1 MVLAYQSKE
10 FGFGMNLTENELSE
24 DNQYQMGKE
33 YAGKDAATEYLGSPL
48 KNKPLESSPF
58 TRIFEYIG
66 KVKKRLGVQ
75 PNDGSNGGCY

>member
-1 MVLAYQSKE
+1 MSEESWKQMMVLAYQSKE

-48 KNKPLESSPF
+48 KKKP
-58 TRIFEYIG
+58 IG
-66 KVKKRLGVQ
+66 IITFH
-75 PNDGSNGGCY
+75 SNF